1 MQAGERYAIGI
12 DYGSNSVRCL
22 IVDCFD
28 GHEAGVSVWN
38 YRGGEAGV
46 YLSQNNPHIARQCP
60 IDFTDGLAA
69 VVPAAVKAAVESTP
83 AFAVEKI
90 AGIGVDF
97 TGSTPLPVDEKLQ
110 PLAFQERF
118 AENLNAKA
126 WMWKD
131 HSSAA
136 EADFITKKAK
146 EMRPQYL
153 KKCGGTYSSEW
164 LFSKM
169 LHCLNV
175 DPEVFKASY
184 IWLEMADYIPALLC
198 GINSVADLKVNICA
212 AGHKA
217 MYNDEWGGFPDVEFM
232 SALAP
237 ELGEMR
243 KRMPQKA
250 YTADNMAGRLCA
262 EWAAKL
268 GLPSGIPVAVGSLDA
283 HLGAVGAGVGN
294 GRMVKIIGTS
304 VCDVMASKPE
314 VEVPDIPGV
323 CGIVEGSIM
332 PGVKGIEAGQTAVG
346 DIFNWFVGKVCGGDA
361 SLFGKLTEEAAALKP
376 AQSGLLALD
385 WENGNRCILT
395 DARLTGLIMGL
406 TLQTTQAEI
415 YRCLL
420 EATAFGARRIL
431 DRLEEYGVEVGE
443 VIACGGIA
451 DKNPLFMQI
460 YADVLGRPMLVSA
473 SNQTCALGAAMMG
486 MLAAGVYP
494 DVPSAQAGICAFKDR
509 VYRPVPSAKVIYDE
523 LYKLYCELHD
533 SFGVAGTSFDHAS
546 LMKRLLDLRS
556 N

>member
-60 IDFTDGLAA
+60 VDFTDGLAA

-237 ELGEMR
+237 ELGEIR

-460 YADVLGRPMLVSA
+460 YADVLGRPMLV
-473 SNQTCALGAAMMG
+473 
-486 MLAAGVYP
+486 
-494 DVPSAQAGICAFKDR
+494 
-509 VYRPVPSAKVIYDE
+509 
-523 LYKLYCELHD
+523 
-533 SFGVAGTSFDHAS
+533 
-546 LMKRLLDLRS
+546 
-556 N
+556 

>member
-1 MQAGERYAIGI
+1 MQAGECYAIGI

-22 IVDCFD
+22 IVDCFT
-28 GHEAGVSVWN
+28 GQEAGVAVWS

-46 YLSQNNPHIARQCP
+46 YLSQNNPHVARQSP
-60 IDFTDGLAA
+60 DDFIEGLAA
-69 VVPAAVKAAVESTP
+69 SVPAAVKAALESTP
-83 AFAVEKI
+83 AFSVEKVV
-90 AGIGVDF
+90 GIGVDF
-97 TGSTPLPVDEKLQ
+97 TGSTPLPVDEHLA

-118 AENLNAKA
+118 AEDLDAKA

-136 EADFITKKAK
+136 EADFITKKAQ
-146 EMRPQYL
+146 EMRPEYL

-169 LHCLNV
+169 LHCLHV
-175 DPEVFKASY
+175 APEVFKASY

-198 GINSVADLKVNICA
+198 GVKSVADLKVNICA

-217 MYNDEWGGFPDVEFM
+217 MYNDAWGGYPDVEFL

-243 KRMPQKA
+243 KRMPAKA
-250 YTADNMAGRLCA
+250 YTADHLAGHLCD

-268 GLPSGIPVAVGSLDA
+268 GLPGGVPVAVGSLDA

-304 VCDVMASKPE
+304 VCDILVSNPE
-314 VEVPDIPGV
+314 TEVPDIPGV
-323 CGIVEGSIM
+323 CGIVEGSAI
-332 PGVKGIEAGQTAVG
+332 PGVKGIEGGQSAVG

-361 SLFGKLTEEAAALKP
+361 SLFGKLTEEASLLKP

-451 DKNPLFMQI
+451 EKNPLFMQI
-460 YADVLGRPMLVSA
+460 YADVLGRPMLISA
-473 SNQTCALGAAMMG
+473 SAQTCALGAAIMG
-486 MLAAGVYP
+486 MMAAGLYP
-494 DVPSAQAGICAFKDR
+494 DIPSAQANICAFKDK

-533 SFGVAGTSFDHAS
+533 SFGVKGTSFDHAEM
-546 LMKRLLDLRS
+546 MKRLLDLR
-556 N
+556 NN

>member
-1 MQAGERYAIGI
+1 MQAGERYAIGV

-22 IVDCFD
+22 IVDCFT

-46 YLSQNNPHIARQCP
+46 YLAAGNPHIARQCP
-60 IDFTDGLAA
+60 GDFIDGLST
-69 VVPAAVKAAVESTP
+69 VVPAAIKMALETTP
-83 AFAVEKI
+83 DFAVEKVV
-90 AGIGVDF
+90 GIGVDF
-97 TGSTPLPVDEKLQ
+97 TGSTPLPLDENLE

-118 AENLNAKA
+118 KENLNAKA

-131 HSSAA
+131 HSSAE
-136 EADFITKKAK
+136 EADFITKKAR

-175 DPEVFKASY
+175 DPEVFNASY

-198 GINSVADLKVNICA
+198 GVKNVVDLKVNICA

-217 MYNDEWGGFPDVEFM
+217 MYSDEWGGYPDAEFL

-250 YTADNMAGRLCA
+250 YTADQMAGRLCG
-262 EWAAKL
+262 EWSAKL
-268 GLPSGIPVAVGSLDA
+268 GLPCGLPVAVGSLDA

-304 VCDVMASKPE
+304 VCDVLLAKPDA
-314 VEVPDIPGV
+314 VVPDIPGV
-323 CGIVEGSIM
+323 CGIVEGSAI

-346 DIFNWFVGKVCGGDA
+346 DIFNWFVGRVCGGDA
-361 SLFGKLTEEAAALKP
+361 TLFGKLTEEASALRP
-376 AQSGLLALD
+376 GQSGLLALD

-431 DRLEEYGVEVGE
+431 DRLEEYGVEVSE

-451 DKNPLFMQI
+451 EKNPLFMQI
-460 YADVLGRPMLVSA
+460 YADVLGRPMLISSSA
-473 SNQTCALGAAMMG
+473 QTCALGAAMMG
-486 MLAAGVYP
+486 MVASGAYP
-494 DVPSAQAGICAFKDR
+494 DVTSAQTKICAFKDKI
-509 VYRPVPSAKVIYDE
+509 YRPVPSAKVIYDE

-533 SFGVAGTSFDHAS
+533 SFGVAGTSFDHAEM
-546 LMKRLLDLRS
+546 MKRLLDLR
-556 N
+556 NN